1 MNAPDRADP
10 TPAHSPV
17 SSFDRLVART
27 RGVQPWRRVFHAV
40 SGLCLAFGPSALGLS
55 SRATAALLAGAT
67 AGLFVADAIRLRS
80 PRLNELFFTWFASLA
95 SPREAG
101 GFASSSW
108 YALGATLVYALLP
121 MELAAASVMVLG
133 LADPAASVVGRIW
146 GRRPLGKGSWLGA
159 TTFAVVAAGCLAVWF
174 PTWPAA
180 ALVGVAVV
188 VAAAEVLPVP
198 VDDNLSIPLVTGG
211 LLWLAG
217 TLLV

>member
-1 MNAPDRADP
+1 MKRM
-10 TPAHSPV
+10 TSR
-17 SSFDRLVART
+17 FDLLVERT

-40 SGLCLAFGPSALGLS
+40 SGLCLAFGPPALGLS

-67 AGLFVADAIRLRS
+67 LALFVADAVRLRA
-80 PRLNELFFTWFASLA
+80 PRLNELFFTWFSRLA

-108 YALGATLVYALLP
+108 YALGATLVYALVP
-121 MELAAASVMVLG
+121 MDLAAASVMVLG

-146 GRRPLGKGSWLGA
+146 GRRALGKGSWLGA
-159 TTFAVVAAGCLAVWF
+159 TTFAIVATACLVGWF
-174 PTWPAA
+174 PSWPTA

-198 VDDNLSIPLVTGG
+198 LDDNLSIPLVTGG
-211 LLWLAG
+211 LLWLVR